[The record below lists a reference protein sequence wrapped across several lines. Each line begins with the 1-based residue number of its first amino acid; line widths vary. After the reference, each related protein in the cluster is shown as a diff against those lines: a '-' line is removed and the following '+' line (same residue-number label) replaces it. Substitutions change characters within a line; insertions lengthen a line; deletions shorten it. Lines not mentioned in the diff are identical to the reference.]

1 MVSKLFY
8 LLMDWETTIIKEPAL
23 EQVRSAIRASQTSKA
38 ELFSKI
44 TSNIKTYTILPKM
57 SIFDAWLGPESA
69 SEAGHNTVPK
79 IQTEIC
85 KYRSQVKMESL

>member
-1 MVSKLFY
+1 
-8 LLMDWETTIIKEPAL
+8 
-23 EQVRSAIRASQTSKA
+23 
-38 ELFSKI
+38 
-44 TSNIKTYTILPKM
+44 M